1 MWNLKM
7 ILQMSLFTTQKQ
19 THRLRE
25 ELMVTFRKCGV
36 RDRSQVWD
44 GHVHGATFET
54 GNRQGP
60 TV

>member
-1 MWNLKM
+1 M